1 MNCYESIV
9 EEEFILS
16 VEMYLGQMEI
26 WLIKERLD
34 LEMWRKEGN
43 VIFEKFNII
52 QIRILEIWVR
62 CGKQRIVC
70 LLVFFSVGWLM
81 ESIDK

>member
-52 QIRILEIWVR
+52 QIRVLEIWVS

-70 LLVFFSVGWLM
+70 LLVFFSIGWLM

>member
-34 LEMWRKEGN
+34 LEMWRKDGN

-62 CGKQRIVC
+62 CWKQRIVC